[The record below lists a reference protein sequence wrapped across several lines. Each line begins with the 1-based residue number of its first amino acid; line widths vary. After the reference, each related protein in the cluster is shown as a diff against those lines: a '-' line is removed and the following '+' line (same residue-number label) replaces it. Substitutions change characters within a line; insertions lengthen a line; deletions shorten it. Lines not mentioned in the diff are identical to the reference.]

1 MPLLCRVSLTD
12 HLVPLMRVCICRPL
26 RHVTLCP
33 QKTELAAGE
42 PFSSLTLLLMDAL
55 RVALGVGELQELD
68 ELRQLRVQHA
78 QQSEIMAPYLLQMAL
93 GRVCRRALAR
103 APPQVTAIEISIGY
117 DDDTE
122 AMLFFDAES
131 KQSSYILICSSLSIQ
146 EVDSCN
152 VYDNENMV
160 GFLGRY
166 AWIAPGVDK
175 VDRAD
180 QITAWDIH
188 DDGDDINT
196 LFVDIDGPDE
206 EEGYSWKA

>member
-1 MPLLCRVSLTD
+1 MQRMQSRAQSQGQEVE
-12 HLVPLMRVCICRPL
+12 
-26 RHVTLCP
+26 
-33 QKTELAAGE
+33 KLAT
-42 PFSSLTLLLMDAL
+42 S
-55 RVALGVGELQELD
+55 
-68 ELRQLRVQHA
+68 
-78 QQSEIMAPYLLQMAL
+78 
-93 GRVCRRALAR
+93 
-103 APPQVTAIEISIGY
+103 APPQVTAIEISICD
-117 DDDTE
+117 DDDTK

-131 KQSSYILICSSLSIQ
+131 KQSSYILICRDGK
-146 EVDSCN
+146 EVDHCN

-188 DDGDDINT
+188 SDGDDMNM